1 MNDTTDPST
10 SKPTEVAKTAK
21 KAGLLRKS
29 AIILFLVLI
38 VLVILAFPFAIE
50 PWIISKAKATLAAQG
65 YQIDKDSAIDLS
77 VLGGKFSAENLKVSQ
92 EYKGQTDQ
100 IFSAKTLSADVAMI
114 DSLMTF
120 DLIVDHLII
129 DEMTANLRR
138 RPDGTVPVI
147 PPPEDGEGTDW
158 SKVDWKKYYEKWRQ
172 RREKKKEE
180 QEKQEE
186 EQKKDPD
193 KRPEPEKKQAPDWK
207 DATVYKP
214 APAATQSGSSRVLI
228 RDLKINGKNIGL
240 PDETAFD
247 LSSFDITGTNVTLT
261 QDDHEDMKLTAK
273 LVTTGAGPIDIDLSR
288 APGANGS
295 LNIKAD
301 KLPIEAL
308 ANDRIAG
315 DAVSK
320 YGASG
325 FDQLNLTTSWKG
337 EDLTGELNHL
347 LTKFKLNP
355 TSDAGSE
362 AKQAAQIVNGMDGKP
377 IVWPMKIGGSPLV
390 PTITDSG
397 VDELVKANAA
407 GAVKGAV
414 KQKATEEA
422 GKLLDKQGGKN
433 PATKKAT
440 DLLKGLGN

>member
-1 MNDTTDPST
+1 MNDNSDPNT
-10 SKPTEVAKTAK
+10 SQPTEVARTAK
-21 KAGLLRKS
+21 KPALLRKS

-38 VLVILAFPFAIE
+38 VLLILAFPLVIE
-50 PWIISKAKATLAAQG
+50 PWIVSKAKATLAAQG
-65 YQIDKDSAIDLS
+65 YQVDKDSDIDLS
-77 VLGGKFSAENLKVSQ
+77 VFGGKLSAENLKISQ
-92 EYKGQTDQ
+92 EYKGKTEEV
-100 IFSAKTLSADVAMI
+100 FSAKTFTADVALI
-114 DSLMTF
+114 DSLLSF
-120 DLIVDHLII
+120 DLIVDHLVI

-138 RPDGTVPVI
+138 RSDGTVPVI

-158 SKVDWKKYYEKWRQ
+158 SKVDWMKYYEKWKQ
-172 RREKKKEE
+172 WREKK
-180 QEKQEE
+180 EE
-186 EQKKDPD
+186 EQKKDPS
-193 KRPEPEKKQAPDWK
+193 KKPEPEKEQAPDWK

-214 APAATQSGSSRVLI
+214 APTATQTKSHRVLI
-228 RDLKINGKNIGL
+228 RNLKINGKNLGL

-247 LSSFDITGTNVTLT
+247 LASFDITGTNVTLT
-261 QDDHEDMKLTAK
+261 QDDQEDMKLTAK
-273 LVTTGAGPIDIDLSR
+273 LITKGAGPIDIDLNR

-301 KLPIEAL
+301 KLPVEAL
-308 ANDRIAG
+308 ANEKIAG
-315 DAVSK
+315 DSVAQ
-320 YGASG
+320 YGATG

-347 LTKFKLNP
+347 LTKLKLNP
-355 TSDAGSE
+355 TSGAGSE

-377 IVWPMKIGGSPLV
+377 IVWAMKIGGSPLA

-397 VDELVKANAA
+397 VGDLVKANAA

-422 GKLLDKQGGKN
+422 GKLLDKEGGKN